1 MDPIPTNRA
10 YQVCYTKNPYGKYEE
25 VHMLLDDN
33 FLFFL
38 KIDAK
43 SVTHSRG
50 IVHTKIKQKDIV
62 RTYIDA
68 KDSRVLTIAIL
79 SDQNQ
84 QGFIER

>member
-1 MDPIPTNRA
+1 
-10 YQVCYTKNPYGKYEE
+10 
-25 VHMLLDDN
+25 MLLDDN

-62 RTYIDA
+62 RTSIDA

-79 SDQNQ
+79 SDQNH